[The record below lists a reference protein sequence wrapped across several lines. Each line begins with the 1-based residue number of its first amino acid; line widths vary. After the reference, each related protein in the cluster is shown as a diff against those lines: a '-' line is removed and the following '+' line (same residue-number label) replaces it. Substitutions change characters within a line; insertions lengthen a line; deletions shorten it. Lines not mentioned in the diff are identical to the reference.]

1 MTKPNKG
8 IDQKPQ
14 KKIRLPQAKAAVD
27 AYCAVG
33 GQTDPDG
40 MYTGRA
46 QDDVQKTRPVQDADD
61 L

>member
-1 MTKPNKG
+1 MSKQEKG
-8 IDQKPQ
+8 IDPKMR

-27 AYCAVG
+27 AYCTAG
-33 GQTDPDG
+33 SQTDPDG